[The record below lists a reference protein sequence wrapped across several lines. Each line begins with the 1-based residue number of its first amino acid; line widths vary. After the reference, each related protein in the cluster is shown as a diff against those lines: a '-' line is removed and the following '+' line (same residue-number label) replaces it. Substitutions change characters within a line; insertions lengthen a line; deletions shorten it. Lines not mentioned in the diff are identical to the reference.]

1 MQKLTMKEA
10 KVLHEYLDAT
20 ARRFCV
26 MYAGKEDREYS
37 VYGDGLTFIEALD
50 KLVADNRV
58 GSHVIYDNY
67 KLQPVA
73 MVKAYE
79 N

>member
-1 MQKLTMKEA
+1 MKKTMEEA
-10 KVLHEYLDAT
+10 RLLHEYLNTT

-26 MYAGKEDREYS
+26 MYAGEGDREYG
-37 VYGDGLTFIEALD
+37 VYGDGLTFIGALD
-50 KLVADNRV
+50 KLMADNRV

-73 MVKAYE
+73 VVSL
-79 N
+79 